1 MSTPRPIA
9 IYHEQQE
16 WFRPLF
22 AALDA
27 RGTPYVRVDA
37 RSHQYDPS
45 QSETKY
51 SLVFNRMSPSAYRRG
66 NGQGIFYTLAY
77 LAHLERN
84 GVRVVNGSRAFG
96 FELSKATQLSVF
108 HSLNIACP
116 RTRIINSASE
126 APAAA
131 AAIGYPIVVKP
142 NIGGSGAGIARY
154 DRAADLEAAV
164 TGGHLDMGL
173 DQTALIQEFI
183 LARGG

>member
-1 MSTPRPIA
+1 MTTTRPIA
-9 IYHEQQE
+9 IYHEHQE

-27 RGTPYVRVDA
+27 RGVHYVRIDA
-37 RSHQYDPS
+37 RSHQYDPALHDNN
-45 QSETKY
+45 Y

-77 LAHLERN
+77 LAHLERT
-84 GVRVVNGSRAFG
+84 GTRVVNGSRAFG

-108 HSLNIACP
+108 ESLNIACP
-116 RTRIINSASE
+116 RTRIINSAAE

-131 AAIGYPIVVKP
+131 STLGYPIVVKP

-154 DRAADLEAAV
+154 DRAAD
-164 TGGHLDMGL
+164 
-173 DQTALIQEFI
+173 
-183 LARGG
+183 